1 MNKRRLSQQQQRR
14 IQGRQQQHLS
24 DEEPK
29 QGLVVARYARHVDV
43 QSEEA
48 PDKTIRC
55 HVRSNIDSITVGDH
69 VAWLDEGKKGVV
81 IAVHPRRSVIERP
94 DGLGKLKPVAANIDQ
109 IFIVIAI
116 EPELHTVL
124 LDRYLLAAEIAHI
137 PAGIVLNKVDVPEQE
152 AYFEELLSLYRQLD
166 YPVYITSCATQ
177 RGIDEL
183 QQALAGKNSV
193 FVGQSGVG
201 KSSLVNALL
210 PGTDAKVGSLS
221 DHITK
226 GRHTT
231 TTSGLFNLPQGG
243 HIIDSPGIREF
254 HLNHLS
260 QEQIYQGFRELHDYL
275 GKCQFRNCQHDQEPG
290 CAVSECIEADRMHP
304 LRLQSLM
311 YIANQ
316 QEDA

>member
-14 IQGRQQQHLS
+14 IRDKQQQHLS
-24 DEEPK
+24 NEDPH
-29 QGLVVARYARHVDV
+29 QGLVVARYSRHVDV
-43 QSEEA
+43 QNA
-48 PDKTIRC
+48 ADNKVIRC
-55 HVRSNIDSITVGDH
+55 HVRSNIDSIAVGDH
-69 VAWLDEGKKGVV
+69 VAWLTEGNKGVV

-109 IFIVIAI
+109 IFIVIAV
-116 EPELHTVL
+116 EPEPHTIL
-124 LDRYLLAAEIAHI
+124 LDRYLIAAELADI
-137 PAGIVLNKVDVPEQE
+137 PASIVLNKIDVAEQE
-152 AYFEELLSLYRQLD
+152 AYFEELLAIYRELD
-166 YPVYITSCATQ
+166 YPVFVCSCETL
-177 RGIDEL
+177 RGIDQL
-183 QQALAGKNSV
+183 QQALTGKSSV

-221 DHITK
+221 DHVTK

-260 QEQIYQGFRELHDYL
+260 QEQIYQGFRELDDVL
-275 GKCQFRNCQHDQEPG
+275 GFCQFRDCQHEQEPG
-290 CAVSECIEADRMHP
+290 CAVSECIEADRIHP
-304 LRLQSLM
+304 SRLQSLI

-316 QEDA
+316 QEDV